1 MNQFLRK
8 ISYRYLF
15 HKGSKS
21 LSSQTLLTSTGVGLG
36 TAVLIIVLSVMNG
49 FENELQKR
57 ILGVIPHVT
66 LETSGGFEDIE
77 SLTKTISN
85 ENNVIAVAPFLS
97 TQVVINNGDVSKGV
111 FLKGTSAKN
120 EISIIP
126 DNMLIGGI
134 ESLEDSSAIVLGDS
148 LAYELNVAI
157 GDSVNLLNIDQSN
170 PLIGVPRVVAFKVE
184 GIFSVGSEVDQNYAL
199 ISSDSFLKLIK
210 PKNGT
215 GIEVKVDNVLEA
227 RNTGRSIIE
236 KLDSSNFI
244 RMASWDQSYGGL
256 FRAVQLEKIMVGM
269 LMSLILLVAILSLL
283 MSVNN
288 LIKTNEKE
296 IAILRTIGYSKWDIQ
311 SIFIQLILTI
321 GIFGIFFGNILGF
334 FIASNITEFLNFLSQ
349 AFNISMLDVYYLD
362 YFPSIINFEQ
372 IVWINIFT
380 FLLLLIFSFIPSNK
394 AANTNPVNIINV
406 S

>member
-8 ISYRYLF
+8 ISFRYLF
-15 HKGSKS
+15 HKGSNS
-21 LSSQTLLTSTGVGLG
+21 LSSQTLLTSLGVGLG

-66 LETSGGFEDIE
+66 LESSGGFKDIE
-77 SLTKTISN
+77 NISKSISEHN
-85 ENNVIAVAPFLS
+85 DVVAVAPFLS
-97 TQVVINNGDVSKGV
+97 SQVVINNRDVSKGV
-111 FLKGTSAKN
+111 VIKGTSAQD

-126 DNMLIGGI
+126 DNMLIG
-134 ESLEDSSAIVLGDS
+134 EVELLEDGSNIILGDS
-148 LAYELNVAI
+148 LAYELNVAV

-170 PLIGVPRVVAFKVE
+170 PLIGVPRVVAFKVV
-184 GIFSVGSEVDQNYAL
+184 GVFSVGSEVDQNYAL
-199 ISSDSFLKLIK
+199 ISSNSFLKLIK
-210 PKNGT
+210 PKNGI
-215 GIEVKVDNVLEA
+215 GLELKVQNVLEA
-227 RNTGRSIIE
+227 RNIGRAVIE
-236 KLDSSNFI
+236 KLDTTNYI
-244 RMASWDQSYGGL
+244 KMTSWDQSYGGL
-256 FRAVQLEKIMVGM
+256 FRAVQLEKIMVSL

-288 LIKTNEKE
+288 LVKTNEKE

-321 GIFGIFFGNILGF
+321 GVFGIFFGNMLGF
-334 FIASNITEFLNFLSQ
+334 FLASNITEFLNFLSQ
-349 AFNISMLDVYYLD
+349 IFNISMLDVYYLD
-362 YFPSIINFEQ
+362 YFPSIISIEQ
-372 IVWINIFT
+372 IIWINIIT

-394 AANTNPVNIINV
+394 AANTNPVNIVNK

>member
-1 MNQFLRK
+1 MNYFLRK
-8 ISYRYLF
+8 ISFRYLY
-15 HKGSKS
+15 HKGSKAP
-21 LSSQTLLTSTGVGLG
+21 SSQTILTSLGVGFG

-66 LETSGGFEDIE
+66 LESSGGFEGLENISEIISKE
-77 SLTKTISN
+77 S
-85 ENNVIAVAPFLS
+85 NVEAVSPFLS
-97 TQVVINNGDVSKGV
+97 SQVVINSNDVSKGV
-111 FLKGTSAKN
+111 IIKGTSQQN

-126 DNMLIGGI
+126 DNMLVGDLEALEGGSNI
-134 ESLEDSSAIVLGDS
+134 IVGDS

-170 PLIGVPRVVAFKVE
+170 PLIGVPRVIAFKVV

-199 ISSDSFLKLIK
+199 ISQDSYLKLIK
-210 PKNGT
+210 PKNGI
-215 GIEVKVDNVLEA
+215 GLEIKVKNVLDA
-227 RNTGRSIIE
+227 RKTGRAVIQ
-236 KLDSSNFI
+236 KFDSENYI
-244 RMASWDQSYGGL
+244 QMTSWDQSYGGL
-256 FRAVQLEKIMVGM
+256 FRAVQLEKIMVGL

-296 IAILRTIGYSKWDIQ
+296 IAILRTIGFSKWDIQ
-311 SIFIQLILTI
+311 SIFIQLVLTI

-349 AFNISMLDVYYLD
+349 IFNISMLDVYYLD
-362 YFPSIINFEQ
+362 YFPSIINFQQ
-372 IVWINIFT
+372 IVWINIIT
-380 FLLLLIFSFIPSNK
+380 FFLLLIFSFIPSNK
-394 AANTNPVNIINV
+394 AANTNPVNIVNKT
-406 S
+406 

>member
-8 ISYRYLF
+8 ISFRYLF
-15 HKGSKS
+15 HKGSNS
-21 LSSQTLLTSTGVGLG
+21 LSSQTLLTSLGVGLG

-66 LETSGGFEDIE
+66 LESSGGFKDIE
-77 SLTKTISN
+77 NISKSISDHN
-85 ENNVIAVAPFLS
+85 DVVAVAPFLS
-97 TQVVINNGDVSKGV
+97 SQVVINNRDVSKGV
-111 FLKGTSAKN
+111 VIKGTSAQE

-126 DNMLIGGI
+126 DNMLIGEV
-134 ESLEDSSAIVLGDS
+134 ESLEDGSNIILGDS
-148 LAYELNVAI
+148 LAYELNVAV

-170 PLIGVPRVVAFKVE
+170 PLIGVPRVVAFKVV
-184 GIFSVGSEVDQNYAL
+184 GVFSVGSEVDQNYAL
-199 ISSDSFLKLIK
+199 ISSNSFLKLIK
-210 PKNGT
+210 PKNGI
-215 GIEVKVDNVLEA
+215 GLELKVQNVLEA
-227 RNTGRSIIE
+227 RNIGRAIIE
-236 KLDSSNFI
+236 KLDTTNYI
-244 RMASWDQSYGGL
+244 KMTSWDQSYGGL
-256 FRAVQLEKIMVGM
+256 FRAVQLEKIMVSL

-288 LIKTNEKE
+288 LVKTNEKE

-321 GIFGIFFGNILGF
+321 GIFGIFFGNLLGF
-334 FIASNITEFLNFLSQ
+334 FLASNITEFLNFLSQ
-349 AFNISMLDVYYLD
+349 IFNISMLDVYYLD
-362 YFPSIINFEQ
+362 YFPSIISVEQ
-372 IVWINIFT
+372 IIWINIFT

-394 AANTNPVNIINV
+394 AANTNPVNIVNK

>member
-8 ISYRYLF
+8 ISFRYLF
-15 HKGSKS
+15 HKGSNS
-21 LSSQTLLTSTGVGLG
+21 LSSQTLLTSLGVGLG

-66 LETSGGFEDIE
+66 LESSGGFKDIE
-77 SLTKTISN
+77 NISKSISDHN
-85 ENNVIAVAPFLS
+85 DVVAVAPFLS
-97 TQVVINNGDVSKGV
+97 SQVVINNRDVSKGV
-111 FLKGTSAKN
+111 FIKGTSAQD

-126 DNMLIGGI
+126 DNMLIGEV
-134 ESLEDSSAIVLGDS
+134 ESLEDGSNIILGDS
-148 LAYELNVAI
+148 LAYELNVAV

-170 PLIGVPRVVAFKVE
+170 PLIGVPRVVAFKVV
-184 GIFSVGSEVDQNYAL
+184 GVFSVGSEVDQNYAL
-199 ISSDSFLKLIK
+199 ISSNSFLKLIK
-210 PKNGT
+210 PKNGI
-215 GIEVKVDNVLEA
+215 GLELKVQNVLEA
-227 RNTGRSIIE
+227 RNIGRAIIE
-236 KLDSSNFI
+236 KLDTTNYI
-244 RMASWDQSYGGL
+244 KMTSWDQSYGGL
-256 FRAVQLEKIMVGM
+256 FRAVQLEKIMVSL

-288 LIKTNEKE
+288 LVKTNEKE

-321 GIFGIFFGNILGF
+321 GIFGIFFGNLLGF
-334 FIASNITEFLNFLSQ
+334 FLASNITEFLNFLSQ
-349 AFNISMLDVYYLD
+349 IFNISMLDVYYLD
-362 YFPSIINFEQ
+362 YFPSIISVEQ
-372 IVWINIFT
+372 IIWINIIT

-394 AANTNPVNIINV
+394 AANTNPVNIVNK

>member
-21 LSSQTLLTSTGVGLG
+21 LSSQTLLTSTGVSLG

-111 FLKGTSAKN
+111 FLKGTSAKD

-362 YFPSIINFEQ
+362 YFPSIISFEQ

>member
-8 ISYRYLF
+8 ISFRYLF
-15 HKGSKS
+15 HKGSNS
-21 LSSQTLLTSTGVGLG
+21 LSSQTLLTSLGVGLG

-66 LETSGGFEDIE
+66 LESSGGFKDIE
-77 SLTKTISN
+77 NISKSISDHN
-85 ENNVIAVAPFLS
+85 DVVAVAPFLS
-97 TQVVINNGDVSKGV
+97 SQVVINNRDVSKGV
-111 FLKGTSAKN
+111 VIKGTSAQD

-126 DNMLIGGI
+126 DNMLIGEV
-134 ESLEDSSAIVLGDS
+134 ESLEDGSNIILGDS
-148 LAYELNVAI
+148 LAYELNVAV

-170 PLIGVPRVVAFKVE
+170 PLIGVPRVVAFKVV
-184 GIFSVGSEVDQNYAL
+184 GVFSVGSEVDQNYAL
-199 ISSDSFLKLIK
+199 ISSNSFLKLIK
-210 PKNGT
+210 PKNGI
-215 GIEVKVDNVLEA
+215 GLELKVQNVLEA
-227 RNTGRSIIE
+227 RNIGRAIIE
-236 KLDSSNFI
+236 KLDTTNYI
-244 RMASWDQSYGGL
+244 KMTSWDQSYGGL
-256 FRAVQLEKIMVGM
+256 FRAVQLEKIMVSL

-288 LIKTNEKE
+288 LVKTNEKE

-321 GIFGIFFGNILGF
+321 GIFGIFFGNLLGF
-334 FIASNITEFLNFLSQ
+334 FLASNITEFLNFLSQ
-349 AFNISMLDVYYLD
+349 IFNISMLDVYYLD
-362 YFPSIINFEQ
+362 YFPSIISVEQ
-372 IVWINIFT
+372 IIWINIIT

-394 AANTNPVNIINV
+394 AANTNPVNIVNK

>member
-8 ISYRYLF
+8 ISFRYLF
-15 HKGSKS
+15 HKGSNS
-21 LSSQTLLTSTGVGLG
+21 LSSQTLLTSLGVGLG

-66 LETSGGFEDIE
+66 LESSGGFKDIE
-77 SLTKTISN
+77 NISKSISDHN
-85 ENNVIAVAPFLS
+85 DVVAVAPFLS
-97 TQVVINNGDVSKGV
+97 SQVVINNRDVSKGV
-111 FLKGTSAKN
+111 FIKGTSAQD

-126 DNMLIGGI
+126 DNMLIGEV
-134 ESLEDSSAIVLGDS
+134 ESLEDGSNIILGDS
-148 LAYELNVAI
+148 LAYELNVAV

-170 PLIGVPRVVAFKVE
+170 PLIGVPRVVAFKVV

-199 ISSDSFLKLIK
+199 ISSNSFLKLIK
-210 PKNGT
+210 PKNGI
-215 GIEVKVDNVLEA
+215 GLELKVQNVLEA
-227 RNTGRSIIE
+227 RNIGRAIIE
-236 KLDSSNFI
+236 KLDTTNYI
-244 RMASWDQSYGGL
+244 KMTSWDQSYGGL
-256 FRAVQLEKIMVGM
+256 FRAVQLEKIMVSL

-288 LIKTNEKE
+288 LVKTNEKE

-321 GIFGIFFGNILGF
+321 GIFGIFFGNLLGF
-334 FIASNITEFLNFLSQ
+334 FLASNITEFLNFLSQ
-349 AFNISMLDVYYLD
+349 IFNISMLDVYYLD
-362 YFPSIINFEQ
+362 YFPSIISVEQ
-372 IVWINIFT
+372 IIWINIIT

-394 AANTNPVNIINV
+394 AANTNPVNIVNK

>member
-8 ISYRYLF
+8 ISFRYLF
-15 HKGSKS
+15 HKGSNS
-21 LSSQTLLTSTGVGLG
+21 LSSQTLLTSLGVGLG

-66 LETSGGFEDIE
+66 LESSGGFKDIE
-77 SLTKTISN
+77 NISKSISDHN
-85 ENNVIAVAPFLS
+85 DVVAVAPFLS
-97 TQVVINNGDVSKGV
+97 SQVVINNRDVSKGV
-111 FLKGTSAKN
+111 FIKGTSAQE

-126 DNMLIGGI
+126 DNMLIGEV
-134 ESLEDSSAIVLGDS
+134 ESLEEGSNIILGDS
-148 LAYELNVAI
+148 LAYELNVAV

-170 PLIGVPRVVAFKVE
+170 PLIGVPRVVAFKVV
-184 GIFSVGSEVDQNYAL
+184 GVFSVGSEVDQNYAL
-199 ISSDSFLKLIK
+199 ISSNSFLKLIK
-210 PKNGT
+210 PKNGI
-215 GIEVKVDNVLEA
+215 GLELKVQNVLEA
-227 RNTGRSIIE
+227 RNIGRAIIE
-236 KLDSSNFI
+236 KLDTTNYI
-244 RMASWDQSYGGL
+244 KMTSWDQSYGGL
-256 FRAVQLEKIMVGM
+256 FRAVQLEKIMVSL

-288 LIKTNEKE
+288 LVKTNEKE

-321 GIFGIFFGNILGF
+321 GVFGIFFGNMLGF
-334 FIASNITEFLNFLSQ
+334 FLASNITEFLNFLSQ
-349 AFNISMLDVYYLD
+349 IFNISMLDVYYLD
-362 YFPSIINFEQ
+362 YFPSIISVEQ
-372 IVWINIFT
+372 IIWINIIT

-394 AANTNPVNIINV
+394 AANTNPVNIVNK

>member
-1 MNQFLRK
+1 MNYFLRK
-8 ISYRYLF
+8 ISFRYLY
-15 HKGSKS
+15 HKGSKAP
-21 LSSQTLLTSTGVGLG
+21 SSQTILTSLGVGFG

-66 LETSGGFEDIE
+66 LESSGGFEDLE
-77 SLTKTISN
+77 NIS
-85 ENNVIAVAPFLS
+85 EIILEDSNVEALAPFLS
-97 TQVVINNGDVSKGV
+97 SQVVINSNDVSKGV
-111 FLKGTSAKN
+111 VIKGTSQQS

-126 DNMLIGGI
+126 DNMLVGDLEALEGGSNI
-134 ESLEDSSAIVLGDS
+134 IVGDS

-170 PLIGVPRVVAFKVE
+170 PLIGVPRVIAFKVV

-199 ISSDSFLKLIK
+199 MSQDSFLKLIK
-210 PKNGT
+210 PKNGI
-215 GIEVKVDNVLEA
+215 GLEIKVKNVLDA
-227 RNTGRSIIE
+227 RKTGRAVIQ
-236 KLDSSNFI
+236 KFDSENYI
-244 RMASWDQSYGGL
+244 KMTSWDQSYGGL
-256 FRAVQLEKIMVGM
+256 FRAVQLEKIMVGL

-296 IAILRTIGYSKWDIQ
+296 IAILRTIGFSKWDIQ
-311 SIFIQLILTI
+311 SIFIQLVLTI

-334 FIASNITEFLNFLSQ
+334 FLASNITEFLNFLSQ
-349 AFNISMLDVYYLD
+349 IFNISMLDVYYLD
-362 YFPSIINFEQ
+362 YFPSIINFQQ
-372 IVWINIFT
+372 IVWINIIT

-394 AANTNPVNIINV
+394 AANTNPVNIVNKT
-406 S
+406 

>member
-8 ISYRYLF
+8 ISFKYLF
-15 HKGSKS
+15 HKGSNS
-21 LSSQTLLTSTGVGLG
+21 LSSQTLFTSLGVGLG

-66 LETSGGFEDIE
+66 LESSDGFEDIE
-77 SLTKTISN
+77 NISKTIS
-85 ENNVIAVAPFLS
+85 EDSNVIAVAPFLS
-97 TQVVINNGDVSKGV
+97 SQVVINNRDVSKGV
-111 FLKGTSAKN
+111 VIKGTTAQD

-126 DNMLIGGI
+126 DNMLIGEV
-134 ESLEDSSAIVLGDS
+134 ESLEDGSNIVLGDS

-157 GDSVNLLNIDQSN
+157 GDSVNLLNLDQSN
-170 PLIGVPRVVAFKVE
+170 PLIGVPRVVAFKVV

-199 ISSDSFLKLIK
+199 ISANSFLKLIK
-210 PKNGT
+210 PKNGV
-215 GIEVKVDNVLEA
+215 GIEVKVENVLEA
-227 RNTGRSIIE
+227 RNTGRSLIE

-244 RMASWDQSYGGL
+244 LMTSWDQSYGGL

-283 MSVNN
+283 ISVNN

-296 IAILRTIGYSKWDIQ
+296 IAILRTIGYSKLDIQ

-321 GIFGIFFGNILGF
+321 GIFGIFFGNVFGF

-349 AFNISMLDVYYLD
+349 VFNISMLDVYYLD
-362 YFPSIINFEQ
+362 YFPSIISFEQ
-372 IVWINIFT
+372 IIWINIFT

-394 AANTNPVNIINV
+394 AANTNPVNIINK

>member
-8 ISYRYLF
+8 ISFKYLF
-15 HKGSKS
+15 HKGSNS
-21 LSSQTLLTSTGVGLG
+21 LSSQTLFTSLGVGLG

-66 LETSGGFEDIE
+66 LESSDGFEDIE
-77 SLTKTISN
+77 NISKTIS
-85 ENNVIAVAPFLS
+85 EDSNVIAVAPFLS
-97 TQVVINNGDVSKGV
+97 SQVVINNRDVSKGV
-111 FLKGTSAKN
+111 VIKGTTAQD

-126 DNMLIGGI
+126 DNMLIGEV
-134 ESLEDSSAIVLGDS
+134 ESLEDGSNIVLGDS

-157 GDSVNLLNIDQSN
+157 GDSVNLLNLDQSN
-170 PLIGVPRVVAFKVE
+170 PLIGVPRVVAFKVV

-199 ISSDSFLKLIK
+199 ISANSFLKLIK
-210 PKNGT
+210 PKNGV
-215 GIEVKVDNVLEA
+215 GIEVKVENVLEA
-227 RNTGRSIIE
+227 RNTGRSLIE

-244 RMASWDQSYGGL
+244 IMTSWDQSYGGL

-283 MSVNN
+283 ISVNN

-296 IAILRTIGYSKWDIQ
+296 IAILRTIGYSKLDIQ

-321 GIFGIFFGNILGF
+321 GIFGIFFGNVFGF

-349 AFNISMLDVYYLD
+349 VFNISMLDVYYLD
-362 YFPSIINFEQ
+362 YFPSIISFEQ
-372 IVWINIFT
+372 IIWINIFT

-394 AANTNPVNIINV
+394 AANTNPVNIINK

>member
-8 ISYRYLF
+8 ISFRYLF

-77 SLTKTISN
+77 NLSKTISN

-97 TQVVINNGDVSKGV
+97 TQVVINNGNVSKGI

-126 DNMLIGGI
+126 DNMLIGGM
-134 ESLEDSSAIVLGDS
+134 ESLEDSSGIVLGDS
-148 LAYELNVAI
+148 LAYELNVAV

-170 PLIGVPRVVAFKVE
+170 PLVGVPRVVAFKVV
-184 GIFSVGSEVDQNYAL
+184 GLFSVGSEVDQNYAL

-215 GIEVKVDNVLEA
+215 GIEVKVNNVLEA

-236 KLDSSNFI
+236 KIDSSNFI
-244 RMASWDQSYGGL
+244 RMVSWDQSYGGL

-269 LMSLILLVAILSLL
+269 LMSLILVVAILSLL

-321 GIFGIFFGNILGF
+321 GIFGILFGNILGF

-362 YFPSIINFEQ
+362 YFPSIISFEQ

-380 FLLLLIFSFIPSNK
+380 FLLLLLFSFIPSNK
-394 AANTNPVNIINV
+394 AANTNPVNIINL

>member
-1 MNQFLRK
+1 MNYFLRK
-8 ISYRYLF
+8 ISFRYLY
-15 HKGSKS
+15 HKGSKAP
-21 LSSQTLLTSTGVGLG
+21 SSQTILTSLGVGFG

-66 LETSGGFEDIE
+66 LESSGGFEDLENISEIILEE
-77 SLTKTISN
+77 S
-85 ENNVIAVAPFLS
+85 NVEALAPFLS
-97 TQVVINNGDVSKGV
+97 SQVVINSNDVSKGV
-111 FLKGTSAKN
+111 IIKGTSQQN

-126 DNMLIGGI
+126 DNMLVGDLEALEGGSNI
-134 ESLEDSSAIVLGDS
+134 IVGDS

-170 PLIGVPRVVAFKVE
+170 PLIGVPRVIAFKVV

-199 ISSDSFLKLIK
+199 ISQDSFLKLIK
-210 PKNGT
+210 PKNGI
-215 GIEVKVDNVLEA
+215 GLEIKVKNVLDA
-227 RNTGRSIIE
+227 RKTGRAVIQ
-236 KLDSSNFI
+236 KFDSENYI
-244 RMASWDQSYGGL
+244 KMTSWDQSYGGL
-256 FRAVQLEKIMVGM
+256 FRAVQLEKIMVGL

-296 IAILRTIGYSKWDIQ
+296 IAILRTIGFSKWDIQ
-311 SIFIQLILTI
+311 SIFIQLVLTI

-334 FIASNITEFLNFLSQ
+334 FLASNITEFLNFLSQ
-349 AFNISMLDVYYLD
+349 IFNISMLDVYYLD
-362 YFPSIINFEQ
+362 YFPSIINFQQ
-372 IVWINIFT
+372 IVWINIIT

-394 AANTNPVNIINV
+394 AANTNPVNIVNKA
-406 S
+406 

>member
-1 MNQFLRK
+1 MNYFLRK
-8 ISYRYLF
+8 ISFRYLF
-15 HKGSKS
+15 HKGSKAP
-21 LSSQTLLTSTGVGLG
+21 SSQTILTSLGVGFG

-66 LETSGGFEDIE
+66 LENSGGFEDIE
-77 SLTKTISN
+77 NIS
-85 ENNVIAVAPFLS
+85 EIILDEPNVVAVAPFLS
-97 TQVVINNGDVSKGV
+97 SQVVINNNDVSKGIII
-111 FLKGTSAKN
+111 KGTSMQN

-126 DNMLIGGI
+126 DNMLVGD
-134 ESLEDSSAIVLGDS
+134 LEALEGDSNIIVGDS

-170 PLIGVPRVVAFKVE
+170 PLIGVPRVVAFKVV

-199 ISSDSFLKLIK
+199 ISQDSFLKLIK
-210 PKNGT
+210 PKNGV
-215 GIEVKVDNVLEA
+215 GLEIKVKNVLEA
-227 RNTGRSIIE
+227 RNTGRTVIQ
-236 KLDSSNFI
+236 KFDSENYI
-244 RMASWDQSYGGL
+244 KMTSWDQSYGGL
-256 FRAVQLEKIMVGM
+256 FRAVQLEKIMVGL

-296 IAILRTIGYSKWDIQ
+296 IAILRTIGFSKWDIQ
-311 SIFIQLILTI
+311 RIFIQLVLTI

-334 FIASNITEFLNFLSQ
+334 FLASNITEFLNFLSQ
-349 AFNISMLDVYYLD
+349 IFNISMLDVYYLD
-362 YFPSIINFEQ
+362 YFPSIINFQQ
-372 IVWINIFT
+372 IVWINIIT

-394 AANTNPVNIINV
+394 AANTNPVNIVNKT
-406 S
+406 

>member
-1 MNQFLRK
+1 MNYFLRK
-8 ISYRYLF
+8 ISFRYLY
-15 HKGSKS
+15 HKGSKAP
-21 LSSQTLLTSTGVGLG
+21 SSQTILTSLGVGFG

-66 LETSGGFEDIE
+66 LESSGGFEDLE
-77 SLTKTISN
+77 NIS
-85 ENNVIAVAPFLS
+85 EIILEDSNVEAIAPFLS
-97 TQVVINNGDVSKGV
+97 SQVVINSNDVSKGV
-111 FLKGTSAKN
+111 VIKGTSQQS

-126 DNMLIGGI
+126 DNMLVGDLEALEGGSNI
-134 ESLEDSSAIVLGDS
+134 IVGDS

-170 PLIGVPRVVAFKVE
+170 PLIGVPRVIAFKVV

-199 ISSDSFLKLIK
+199 ISQDSFLKLIK
-210 PKNGT
+210 PKNGI
-215 GIEVKVDNVLEA
+215 GLEIKVKNVLDA
-227 RNTGRSIIE
+227 RKTGRAVIQ
-236 KLDSSNFI
+236 KFDSENYI
-244 RMASWDQSYGGL
+244 KMTSWDQSYGGL
-256 FRAVQLEKIMVGM
+256 FRAVQLEKIMVGL

-296 IAILRTIGYSKWDIQ
+296 IAILRTIGFSKWDIQ
-311 SIFIQLILTI
+311 SIFIQLVLTI

-334 FIASNITEFLNFLSQ
+334 FLASNITEFLNFLSQ
-349 AFNISMLDVYYLD
+349 IFNISMLDVYYLD
-362 YFPSIINFEQ
+362 YFPSIINFQQ
-372 IVWINIFT
+372 IVWINIIT

-394 AANTNPVNIINV
+394 AANTNPVNIVNKA
-406 S
+406 

>member
-1 MNQFLRK
+1 MNYFLRK
-8 ISYRYLF
+8 ISFRYLF
-15 HKGSKS
+15 HKGSKAP
-21 LSSQTLLTSTGVGLG
+21 SSQTILTSLGVGFG

-66 LETSGGFEDIE
+66 LESSGGFEDLENISE
-77 SLTKTISN
+77 IILEEPNVETI
-85 ENNVIAVAPFLS
+85 APFLS
-97 TQVVINNGDVSKGV
+97 SQVVINSNDVSKGV
-111 FLKGTSAKN
+111 IIKGTSKQN

-126 DNMLIGGI
+126 DNMLVGDLEAL
-134 ESLEDSSAIVLGDS
+134 ESGSNIIVGDS

-170 PLIGVPRVVAFKVE
+170 PLIGVPRVIAFKVV

-199 ISSDSFLKLIK
+199 ISQDSFLKLIK
-210 PKNGT
+210 PKNGI
-215 GIEVKVDNVLEA
+215 GLEIKVKNVLDA
-227 RNTGRSIIE
+227 RKTGRAVIQ
-236 KLDSSNFI
+236 KFDSENYI
-244 RMASWDQSYGGL
+244 KMTSWDQSYGGL
-256 FRAVQLEKIMVGM
+256 FRAVQLEKIMVGL

-296 IAILRTIGYSKWDIQ
+296 IAILRTIGFSKWDIQ
-311 SIFIQLILTI
+311 SIFIQLVLTI

-334 FIASNITEFLNFLSQ
+334 FLASNITEFLNFLYQ
-349 AFNISMLDVYYLD
+349 IFNISMLDVYYLD
-362 YFPSIINFEQ
+362 YFPSIINFQQ
-372 IVWINIFT
+372 IVWINIIT

-394 AANTNPVNIINV
+394 AANTNPVNIVNKT
-406 S
+406 

>member
-1 MNQFLRK
+1 M
-8 ISYRYLF
+8 
-15 HKGSKS
+15 
-21 LSSQTLLTSTGVGLG
+21 SSQTLLTSTGVGLG

-362 YFPSIINFEQ
+362 YFPSIISFEQ

>member
-111 FLKGTSAKN
+111 FLKGTSAKY

-157 GDSVNLLNIDQSN
+157 GDSVNLLNINQSN

-362 YFPSIINFEQ
+362 YFPSIISFEQ

-380 FLLLLIFSFIPSNK
+380 FLLLLMRL
-394 AANTNPVNIINV
+394 
-406 S
+406 

>member
-8 ISYRYLF
+8 ISFRYLF
-15 HKGSKS
+15 HKGSNS
-21 LSSQTLLTSTGVGLG
+21 LSSQTLFTSLGVSLG

-66 LETSGGFEDIE
+66 LESSGGFKDIE
-77 SLTKTISN
+77 NISKSISEDN
-85 ENNVIAVAPFLS
+85 DVVAVAPFLS
-97 TQVVINNGDVSKGV
+97 SQVVINNGDVSKGV
-111 FLKGTSAKN
+111 VIKGTSAQD

-126 DNMLIGGI
+126 DNMLIGEV
-134 ESLEDSSAIVLGDS
+134 ESLEDGSNIILGDS

-170 PLIGVPRVVAFKVE
+170 PLIGVPRVVAFKVV

-199 ISSDSFLKLIK
+199 ISSNSFLKLIK
-210 PKNGT
+210 PKNGI
-215 GIEVKVDNVLEA
+215 GLELKVQNVLEA
-227 RNTGRSIIE
+227 RNIGRAIIE
-236 KLDSSNFI
+236 KLDTTNYI
-244 RMASWDQSYGGL
+244 KMTSWDQSYGGL
-256 FRAVQLEKIMVGM
+256 FRAVQLEKIMVSL

-288 LIKTNEKE
+288 LVKTNEKE

-321 GIFGIFFGNILGF
+321 GVFGIFFGNMLGF
-334 FIASNITEFLNFLSQ
+334 FLASNITEFLNFLSQ
-349 AFNISMLDVYYLD
+349 IFNISMLDVYYLD
-362 YFPSIINFEQ
+362 YFPSIISVEQ
-372 IVWINIFT
+372 IIWINIIT
-380 FLLLLIFSFIPSNK
+380 FILLLVFSFIPSNK
-394 AANTNPVNIINV
+394 AANTNPVNIVNK

>member
-8 ISYRYLF
+8 ISFRYLF
-15 HKGSKS
+15 HKGSNS
-21 LSSQTLLTSTGVGLG
+21 LSSQTLLTSLGVGLG

-66 LETSGGFEDIE
+66 LESSGGFKDIE
-77 SLTKTISN
+77 NISKSISDHN
-85 ENNVIAVAPFLS
+85 DVVAVAPFLS
-97 TQVVINNGDVSKGV
+97 SQVVINNRDVSKGV
-111 FLKGTSAKN
+111 FIKGTSAQE

-126 DNMLIGGI
+126 DNMLIGEV
-134 ESLEDSSAIVLGDS
+134 ESLEDGSNIILGDS
-148 LAYELNVAI
+148 LAYELNVAV

-170 PLIGVPRVVAFKVE
+170 PLIGVPRVVAFKVV
-184 GIFSVGSEVDQNYAL
+184 GVFSVGSEVDQNYAL
-199 ISSDSFLKLIK
+199 ISSNSFLKLIK
-210 PKNGT
+210 PKNGI
-215 GIEVKVDNVLEA
+215 GLELKVQNVLEA
-227 RNTGRSIIE
+227 RNIGRAIIE
-236 KLDSSNFI
+236 KLDTTNYI
-244 RMASWDQSYGGL
+244 KMTSWDQSYGGL
-256 FRAVQLEKIMVGM
+256 FRAVQLEKIMVSL

-288 LIKTNEKE
+288 LVKTNEKE

-321 GIFGIFFGNILGF
+321 GIFGIFFGNLLGF
-334 FIASNITEFLNFLSQ
+334 FLASNITEFLNFLSQ
-349 AFNISMLDVYYLD
+349 IFNISMLDVYYLD
-362 YFPSIINFEQ
+362 YFPSITSVEQ
-372 IVWINIFT
+372 IMWINIIT

-394 AANTNPVNIINV
+394 AANTNPVNIVNK